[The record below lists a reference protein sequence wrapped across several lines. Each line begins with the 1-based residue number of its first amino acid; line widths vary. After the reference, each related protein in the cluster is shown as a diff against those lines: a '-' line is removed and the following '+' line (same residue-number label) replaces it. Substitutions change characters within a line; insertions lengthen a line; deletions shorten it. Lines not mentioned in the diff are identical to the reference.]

1 MHHPFS
7 KLRFLPR
14 SFHNYKET
22 RDFFSKNRTK
32 CDLCNCK
39 NDIYH
44 ELNCKKLQR
53 NHILTYDYFV
63 RQLADKMIDANKE
76 KSKKLARIITTELTK
91 NTKPTYLSQ
100 KMANNSSLTQAYPGT
115 PRYFTVKQKHYQT
128 ETVNGQPITCT
139 PIIIGKDTTV
149 QNHQPHFDKQVSNIH
164 GYTSKLES
172 QCPTTENKQT
182 MFSGKRL
189 EKHKI
194 NQQNQTYRKL
204 IKQRNLA
211 VFQSMRQQT
220 QTLEHK
226 TLAQNLRRNIG
237 KNLKCSIAKRSK
249 PR

>member
-1 MHHPFS
+1 MVS
-7 KLRFLPR
+7 LL
-14 SFHNYKET
+14 
-22 RDFFSKNRTK
+22 
-32 CDLCNCK
+32 LA
-39 NDIYH
+39 
-44 ELNCKKLQR
+44 LQLLSEK
-53 NHILTYDYFV
+53 I
-63 RQLADKMIDANKE
+63 RQSI
-76 KSKKLARIITTELTK
+76 
-91 NTKPTYLSQ
+91 
-100 KMANNSSLTQAYPGT
+100 
-115 PRYFTVKQKHYQT
+115 
-128 ETVNGQPITCT
+128 
-139 PIIIGKDTTV
+139 
-149 QNHQPHFDKQVSNIH
+149 QNHQPHFDKQVSKIH

-182 MFSGKRL
+182 IFSGKRL

-226 TLAQNLRRNIG
+226 TLAQNLRRNLG